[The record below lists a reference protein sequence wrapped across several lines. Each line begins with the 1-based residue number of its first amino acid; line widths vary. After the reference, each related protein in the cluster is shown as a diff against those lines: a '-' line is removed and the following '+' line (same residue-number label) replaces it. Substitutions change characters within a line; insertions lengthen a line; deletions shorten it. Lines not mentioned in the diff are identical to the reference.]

1 MQQIPLTKGHVAV
14 VDDDD
19 YPIVAQFKWCFDN
32 GYAARKITLASKQYQ
47 KVLLHR
53 FLINAQPG
61 VMVDH
66 ADGNPLNN
74 TRANLRICNG
84 TLNNANRRVRKVR
97 QAATSSQYRG
107 VFKELRRNSWRASI
121 GLNNHRI
128 HLGNFPS
135 EEAAAR
141 AYDAKAIELYG
152 EFAVLNFPV
161 LSPVGDKGRLTR
173 VELATS

>member
-1 MQQIPLTKGHVAV
+1 MQQIPLTKGHVAI

-19 YPIVAQFKWCFDN
+19 YPIVSRYKWCFDN

-53 FLINAQPG
+53 FLTDAQPG
-61 VMVDH
+61 QMVDH

-84 TLNNANRRVRKVR
+84 TLNNANRRVMKIRN
-97 QAATSSQYRG
+97 AATSSQYRG

-121 GLNNHRI
+121 GLNNRRI

-141 AYDAKAIELYG
+141 AYDAKARELYG
-152 EFAVLNFPV
+152 EFSVCNFP
-161 LSPVGDKGRLTR
+161 
-173 VELATS
+173 E